1 MFITA
6 SIAISLT
13 ILIALV
19 RAFLGPTVFDRI
31 LAANMIATN
40 TVLLIAVLGFV
51 SGRPDFLDLALLY
64 VLLSFVGAIAILKF
78 VRAGTLDQSEME
90 REVEDLAT

>member
-31 LAANMIATN
+31 LAANMISTN

>member
-13 ILIALV
+13 ILIALM

>member
-40 TVLLIAVLGFV
+40 TVLLIAALGFV